1 MKLKTKYQLLLVSAI
16 ISVPLVLLAISIMM
30 SIIYDM
36 IFKAKNQNIPF
47 HESFAY
53 PTMLIVFFLSLLLLA
68 FLFSKS
74 INSLLNKVNILN
86 ETIRNLASD
95 ENIPHTLNVQSEDE
109 MGELIKSVNILIE
122 RTTYRELEL
131 KQQQELQKELLNK
144 LRHDINTPL
153 TAISLQLYYLDMF
166 YKDQPELVESLY
178 KQIQYIADLTNE
190 FNIQSMDRIENSYIV
205 NDEVNVNDLMGIML
219 KKWSYLY
226 SIHDIELVYR
236 PYDTD
241 LVWMSNALWLQRL
254 FDNIFQNTLKHSQA
268 RKLEVSITDSI
279 VSICDNGIGFDV
291 NSKSTG
297 LGLRIIEEIAQI
309 LNITYTI
316 QSNKDGTVFCF
327 TNNIDI

>member
-1 MKLKTKYQLLLVSAI
+1 M
-16 ISVPLVLLAISIMM
+16 
-30 SIIYDM
+30 
-36 IFKAKNQNIPF
+36 
-47 HESFAY
+47 
-53 PTMLIVFFLSLLLLA
+53 
-68 FLFSKS
+68 FSKS

-122 RTTYRELEL
+122 RTTYRELNP

-219 KKWSYLY
+219 K
-226 SIHDIELVYR
+226 
-236 PYDTD
+236 
-241 LVWMSNALWLQRL
+241 
-254 FDNIFQNTLKHSQA
+254 
-268 RKLEVSITDSI
+268 
-279 VSICDNGIGFDV
+279 NGV
-291 NSKSTG
+291 
-297 LGLRIIEEIAQI
+297 
-309 LNITYTI
+309 TYT
-316 QSNKDGTVFCF
+316 VFM
-327 TNNIDI
+327 TLN